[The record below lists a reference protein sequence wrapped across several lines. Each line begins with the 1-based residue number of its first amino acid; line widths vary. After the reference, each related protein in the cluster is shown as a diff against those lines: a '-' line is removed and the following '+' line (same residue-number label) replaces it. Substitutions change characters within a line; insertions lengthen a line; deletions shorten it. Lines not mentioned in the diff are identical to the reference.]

1 MIHNDGRQMYV
12 HHFTRLDREALEP
25 PPNDTDQFLGLPTM
39 ITGLGGKTAPSNA
52 GGMLGPQQPANQP
65 VINTRAPECRQ
76 EPVTDGG
83 SFTSTPPPN
92 VREKERQKS
101 IYLIL

>member
-12 HHFTRLDREALEP
+12 HSFTRIDKIALEA
-25 PPNDTDQFLGLPTM
+25 PPNDTDQFLGLPGM
-39 ITGLGGKTAPSNA
+39 IQGLGGRTAPSGA
-52 GGMLGPQQPANQP
+52 GGMMGPQPQPI
-65 VINTRAPECRQ
+65 VNTRAPECRQ
-76 EPVTDGG
+76 EPVTDAG
-83 SFTSTPPPN
+83 SFTATPPAN